1 MQSIARQHSGAA
13 RRHPR
18 EAKRL
23 TVLLLAAFAST
34 AVAANQPTF
43 TFALPGVSFGPLAID
58 AQGNGGRN
66 SSANPAKPGDFITLY
81 GTGGGMTNP
90 AGVTGAS
97 WPESNSYPLLAL
109 QPTVTIGGENA
120 TVLYAGASPLSSS
133 GVFQI
138 NVLAPAN
145 LAASPAALLVMK
157 IGNATSAPIPVAIQ

>member
-43 TFALPGVSFGPLAID
+43 TFALPGVSFGPLAVD

-66 SSANPAKPGDFITLY
+66 SSANPAKP
-81 GTGGGMTNP
+81 
-90 AGVTGAS
+90 
-97 WPESNSYPLLAL
+97 
-109 QPTVTIGGENA
+109 
-120 TVLYAGASPLSSS
+120 